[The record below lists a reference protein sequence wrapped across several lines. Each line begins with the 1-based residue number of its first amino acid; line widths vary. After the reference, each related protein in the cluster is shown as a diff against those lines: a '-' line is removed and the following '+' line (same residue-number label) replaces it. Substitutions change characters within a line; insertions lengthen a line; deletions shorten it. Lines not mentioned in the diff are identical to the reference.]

1 MSDPQV
7 TPQSVRRSEARTLH
21 GRSQPQPFATRF
33 PERHENGSHP
43 TAPAVASTA
52 PVDVAAFVTRMTNR
66 WQTTLQNTVRPE
78 LQQVWAKLC
87 STLNDKIEKYG
98 TVAGRKWSAFPGE
111 MGVAKTEGLKLYC
124 SMLVGNNGDT
134 SS

>member
-1 MSDPQV
+1 MSEPE
-7 TPQSVRRSEARTLH
+7 THH
-21 GRSQPQPFATRF
+21 GVVV
-33 PERHENGSHP
+33 
-43 TAPAVASTA
+43 APATASTA

-134 SS
+134 SSRNCGDTSSRNSSDTAVDSTAPNC